1 VENENNN
8 RDSTRN
14 RDFII
19 ALARDTDSLVRS
31 NREEAIFLVGYIFAE
46 LFGSVRTSQSWQ

>member
-19 ALARDTDSLVRS
+19 ALARDTHTLARS
-31 NREEAIFLVGYIFAE
+31 NRDEAIFLVGYIFAE